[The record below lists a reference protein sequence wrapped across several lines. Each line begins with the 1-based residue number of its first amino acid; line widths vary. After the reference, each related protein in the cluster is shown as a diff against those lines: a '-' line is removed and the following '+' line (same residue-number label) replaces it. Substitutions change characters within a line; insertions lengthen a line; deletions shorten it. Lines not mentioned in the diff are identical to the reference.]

1 MFGLLKPKT
10 FRDEQLGEL
19 RRGGRLWFG
28 ELTLP
33 ECGAF
38 RLVLAGNSQAPDPT
52 AVRIARELPNRFDS
66 LKSNIENG
74 LFEHYAPY
82 KEAVDAGIETGSPCP
97 SVPNP
102 EAVWQY
108 TTPVHVLIEP
118 QGSILKVEIAF
129 RVAWDEEHTV
139 GARFRDWRFVEL
151 NGSV

>member
-1 MFGLLKPKT
+1 MLGLFKPKT
-10 FRDEQLGEL
+10 FRDEQLGAL
-19 RRGGRLWFG
+19 RRRRRFWFG
-28 ELTLP
+28 NLTLP
-33 ECGAF
+33 GCGAF
-38 RLVLAGNSQAPDPT
+38 RLVLAGNRQAPEPI
-52 AVRIARELPNRFDS
+52 VIGIARELPNRFDS
-66 LKSNIENG
+66 LKPNIENG

-97 SVPNP
+97 NVPDP

-108 TTPVHVLIEP
+108 TAPAHILIEP
-118 QGSILKVEIAF
+118 HGSIIKIEIAF